1 MKVHRLEATDVLT
14 RDGETAVLVSGIV
27 LRLSEISAAI
37 YALTEDPVEVS
48 RLATDLE
55 SRFGA
60 PEALTARQATDEA
73 VAELIRHGLLRAG
86 S

>member
-1 MKVHRLEATDVLT
+1 MKVQRREATDILT
-14 RDGETAVLVSGIV
+14 RDGETALLLDATV
-27 LRLSEISAAI
+27 LRLSELSAAI

-48 RLATDLE
+48 RLAADLE

-60 PEALTARQATDEA
+60 PEASTSREATEQA
-73 VAELIRHGLLRAG
+73 VAELIRHAVLRTF